1 MKYDFNVK
9 RLENKIQISIDDWL
23 YPEENVIEF
32 HKISGKPSATGF
44 TKALAIGS
52 NVEGV
57 NKDDVLLLSKVACDV
72 ALTPTAFYTSDGKRY
87 FNIPAEQI
95 IGTFSK
101 GIINFSNLVLRKGYV
116 LFERI
121 NKTQNSI
128 ISIEEKSTMMGKVVR
143 VSEVSPFTEGDIIIV
158 RDNVSTPVKFGDKK
172 YFAVEEKFVVGVAGG
187 TLSIKDV
194 KILNEYILMKP
205 YISPYVLN
213 STILETPDINY
224 EDLDYSDINNRN
236 LFKVYYFEEG
246 IGINKGDILLLNRDF
261 TNYFYYENEKYF
273 VINDKKWISGKIIER
288 DTLCN

>member
-9 RLENKIQISIDDWL
+9 RLEDKIQISIDNWL
-23 YPEENVIEF
+23 YPEENIIEF
-32 HKISGKPSATGF
+32 HKISGKPSVTGF
-44 TKALAIGS
+44 TKALTIGD

-57 NKDDVLLLSKVACDV
+57 DKDDVLLLSKVACDV
-72 ALTPTAFYTSDGKRY
+72 ATTPTAFYAIDGKRY
-87 FNIPAEQI
+87 FNIPAEQV

-101 GIINFSNLVLRKGYV
+101 EIINFSNLVLRKGYV

-121 NKTQNSI
+121 NKTQDSI
-128 ISIEEKSTMMGKVVR
+128 ISIEENSTMMGKVVK
-143 VSEVSPFTEGDIIIV
+143 VHETSPFTEGDTIII
-158 RDNVSTPVKFGDKK
+158 RDNVSTPVKFGDNE
-172 YFAVEEKFVVGVAGG
+172 YFAVEEKFIVGVAEG

-194 KILNEYILMKP
+194 RILNEYILMKP
-205 YISPYVLN
+205 YISSHVLN

-236 LFKVYYFEEG
+236 LFKVYYVEEG